1 MFLKLKNLAKT
12 LSMNTSWLNLMI
24 FKDLDNLSI
33 RRTEIENVNLNG
45 SDGKSRKRFNRTN
58 PYQMEL

>member
-24 FKDLDNLSI
+24 FKDLDNLSF
-33 RRTEIENVNLNG
+33 RRTEIENGNLNG
-45 SDGKSRKRFNRTN
+45 SDGKSRKRFNLTN